1 MYGKSK
7 EDLETL
13 MNTVRVFSDDI
24 GMQFGI
30 YKCAITVMKRG
41 KLDNSNN
48 DIVLGNQEKITS
60 LDENIC

>member
-1 MYGKSK
+1 MDDLKLYGKSK
-7 EDLETL
+7 EDMETL

-30 YKCAITVMKRG
+30 DKCAITVMKRG

-48 DIVLGNQEKITS
+48 DIVLGN
-60 LDENIC
+60 